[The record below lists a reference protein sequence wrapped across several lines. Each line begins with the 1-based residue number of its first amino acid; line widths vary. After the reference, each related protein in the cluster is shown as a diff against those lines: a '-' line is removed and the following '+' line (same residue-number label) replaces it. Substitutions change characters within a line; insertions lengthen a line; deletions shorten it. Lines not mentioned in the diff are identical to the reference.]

1 MSGTGTSERA
11 SGRASEGAS
20 ERARRRSDQS
30 LYASQRQQML
40 VRTVR
45 ATGRVD
51 AAAAAVEFQVSTE
64 TIRKDLIE
72 LERLGLLR
80 RVHGGAIAVD
90 ELSFEPA
97 ISARTEFMEEKRRI
111 ARAALEEVPRTGAVL
126 LDNGSTVARLA
137 EIFPADRDLTVFT
150 NSLTIALTLVSRP
163 RLTVHTLGGRVRG
176 VTLAEV
182 GMWATR
188 ALSELRAD
196 VAFLGTNGLSV
207 ERGVTTPDEAEAAVK
222 GMMYGAA
229 RRRVLL
235 ADHSKIGHVSM
246 LKYADL
252 SDVDLLITDTGLP
265 DDECR
270 RLEDAGLTVRR
281 V

>member
-1 MSGTGTSERA
+1 MDEVATAGTGPKVAPRGRRRA
-11 SGRASEGAS
+11 DSPLYAS
-20 ERARRRSDQS
+20 ER
-30 LYASQRQQML
+30 QQLL

-45 ATGRVD
+45 TTGRID
-51 AAAAAVEFQVSTE
+51 AAAAADRFGVSTE

-80 RVHGGAIAVD
+80 RVHGGAVAVD
-90 ELSFEPA
+90 ELTFEPA
-97 ISARTEFMEEKRRI
+97 VSARTEFMDEKRRI
-111 ARAALEEVPRTGAVL
+111 ARAALDELPRSGAVL
-126 LDNGSTVARLA
+126 IDNGTTTMCLA
-137 EIFPADRDLTVFT
+137 EVFPADRDLTVFT
-150 NSLTIALTLVSRP
+150 NSLPLALSLAGRP

-182 GMWATR
+182 GNWAAR
-188 ALSELRAD
+188 ALSELQVD
-196 VAFLGTNGLSV
+196 VAFLGTNGMSV
-207 ERGVTTPDEAEAAVK
+207 ERGVTTPDESEATVK
-222 GMMYGAA
+222 GLMYGAA

-265 DDECR
+265 DPDLL
-270 RLEDAGLTVRR
+270 RLQEAGVTVRR